1 MSDWVDV
8 AAEAEFQSGTWRVA
22 WMEGTSVAVFRAAG
36 DRYYAIEDCCSHQ
49 ATPLSE
55 GRVEELEVVCPLHGA
70 RFSLVTG
77 QALTP
82 PAYEPVAIF
91 PVRVEKGMV
100 QVRDDRFD

>member
-1 MSDWVDV
+1 MADWMDV
-8 AAEAEFQSGTWRVA
+8 VAERDFQPGSWRVA
-22 WMEGTSVAVFRAAG
+22 WVDGTSVAVFRAADG
-36 DRYYAIEDCCSHQ
+36 AYYAIEDCCSHQ

-55 GRVEELEVVCPLHGA
+55 GRVEALEVVCPLHGA

-82 PAYEPVAIF
+82 PAYEPVATF
-91 PVRVEKGMV
+91 PVRVDKGMV